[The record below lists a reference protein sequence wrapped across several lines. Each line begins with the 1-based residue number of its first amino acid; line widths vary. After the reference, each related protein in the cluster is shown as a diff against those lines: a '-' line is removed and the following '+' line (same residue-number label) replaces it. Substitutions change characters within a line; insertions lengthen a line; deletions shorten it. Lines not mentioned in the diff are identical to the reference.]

1 MIRLASVVLIL
12 SAALI
17 AQSATWNGLL
27 EVNPPSPASGR
38 TAIVGATLID
48 GTGGPP
54 VPNSVV
60 LIRDARI
67 EAVGPRSQIEIPS
80 DAERVDASG
89 LYLLPGLM
97 DAHFHTNRP
106 DRIDALLDGGV
117 TSFRDPGKHLKP
129 YEDWLRADRPLP
141 RAFLTGPHF
150 DQTPHAYPQN
160 AVDLQT
166 QDAVNAEVD
175 RVVERGASAVKIY
188 FRLPVALIRAAA
200 QRGDHHGI
208 PVTAHL
214 ELVRAEDAIR
224 AGLDGIEHIT
234 SLGTTLADEADARTF
249 EKGVDNDNAFR
260 GNGRYWLWNRLQFE
274 GNSQVR
280 PLLDLM
286 VEQGTYLTPTLIP
299 FEVQPGDDDA
309 TPEKLAAF
317 AKMME
322 FTAIAHRAGVPVIAS
337 SHGPT
342 PEANH
347 HELELLVEA
356 GLSPMEAIR
365 SATGAAAPFF
375 GAAERLG
382 AIQKGKAADIV
393 LLSEDPL
400 ANISAVRAVERVML
414 AGMWVR

>member
-166 QDAVNAEVD
+166 KDAVNAEVD
-175 RVVERGASAVKIY
+175 RVVERGASGVKIY
-188 FRLPVALIRAAA
+188 FRLPLDLIRTAA

-214 ELVRAEDAIR
+214 ELVRADDAIR

-249 EKGVDNDNAFR
+249 EMGVDNDNAFR
-260 GNGRYWLWNRLQFE
+260 GDGRYWLWNRC
-274 GNSQVR
+274 SSR
-280 PLLDLM
+280 
-286 VEQGTYLTPTLIP
+286 
-299 FEVQPGDDDA
+299 A
-309 TPEKLAAF
+309 TPKCARSWTSWSS
-317 AKMME
+317 K
-322 FTAIAHRAGVPVIAS
+322 AHI
-337 SHGPT
+337 
-342 PEANH
+342 
-347 HELELLVEA
+347 
-356 GLSPMEAIR
+356 
-365 SATGAAAPFF
+365 
-375 GAAERLG
+375 
-382 AIQKGKAADIV
+382 
-393 LLSEDPL
+393 
-400 ANISAVRAVERVML
+400 
-414 AGMWVR
+414 